1 MTVEVAINGKPPT
14 GQSQLEKEAGMA
26 LAIIWRNPNCLITTK
41 RTLHRVQG
49 DPSEVVYTVTDPNGT
64 VEFSVKSGSRMAS

>member
-1 MTVEVAINGKPPT
+1 
-14 GQSQLEKEAGMA
+14 MA
-26 LAIIWRNPNCLITTK
+26 LAIVWRNPNCLIRTK